1 MTFQKTVLTVSI
13 VLFILM
19 MILIATMM
27 TSAKKN
33 MVYPPQ
39 TGQCPDFW
47 SLGADGIKCYNT
59 HNLGNKC
66 TSPTDFSKMTLTQ
79 RCEFSKGCEIGWD
92 GITNAEGKDGIAKYC
107 KV

>member
-1 MTFQKTVLTVSI
+1 MTFQKTVLTISI
-13 VLFILM
+13 VLFIFM
-19 MILIATMM
+19 MIVIATMM

-33 MVYPPQ
+33 MVFPPQ

-66 TSPTDFSKMTLTQ
+66 ASPTDFSKMTLTKK
-79 RCEFSKGCEIGWD
+79 CEFAKGCSIGWD
-92 GITNAEGKDGIAKYC
+92 GIKNAFDKDGKPKYC
-107 KV
+107 